1 MPGSKK
7 GQSVLDANRK
17 VSHGDL
23 SVTCNDVS
31 DVKHDMVD
39 VTVSPF
45 RGNRNIKLPKFEPR
59 CFDGNPADYLQ
70 FVKEF
75 ETMLS
80 SFLLSDELKLM
91 YLMRYCTGGAARAI
105 QCCKFMNPKEGYYEA
120 MSILRQRFGRPS
132 MIVRNLYEAVKCNG
146 SQLQDDSKAPTEFLD
161 NLMTYKNTLISMNR
175 MNDLNSSFILEVIA
189 RRLPTRLQ
197 RKWVKISSRMED
209 EGIEPK
215 FDDILKLVNTSVNQS
230 MSKFASILN
239 LTHRIEQSEG
249 KTQSLMTNRPQRG
262 GYREDSMISSNA
274 YRSSECNRFR
284 STSSTDKLHDA
295 RQTRLCLTRLQEV
308 HTKVSCEP
316 VSKFR
321 DKLNVKSTSDS
332 ELCDDNGAVKKSVV
346 ATGKPLLN
354 IVSQHRVIALESS
367 SDSTSLQGITSQSE
381 VIKPF
386 KICEE
391 EPKLSTSVIKEFE
404 IDEVDQ
410 IDDDKLNIPDND
422 HDTSHLSLVDH
433 DEMRDM
439 PTTAELNKS
448 SVQLEREVEINADAV
463 AEGMHTCQT
472 VSVSDQRV
480 AHLSLDASV
489 KPELIVKDSSGGG
502 LAGRQ
507 ISESRATTASDPPLT
522 SSTGINRSSLV
533 LSSTMKLSPINSS
546 ILCNDYDSIGAFER
560 TKDVALFREDKPS
573 VNERVI
579 VKLTCMNKGISSFK
593 LLFEC
598 YHLWCKLLCAYAWLT
613 RYFVCLFVIYVLRYN
628 DMSVLSFRFED
639 IADRRKS
646 ANELCDDFPT

>member
-23 SVTCNDVS
+23 SVNCNDVS

-45 RGNRNIKLPKFEPR
+45 RDNRNIKLPKFEPR

-75 ETMLS
+75 EIMLS

-91 YLMRYCTGGAARAI
+91 YLMRYCTGDAARAI
-105 QCCKFMNPKEGYYEA
+105 QCCKFMKPKEGYDEA

-132 MIVRNLYEAVKCNG
+132 LIVRNVYEAVKGNG
-146 SQLQDDSKAPTEFLD
+146 SQLQDDSKALTEFLD
-161 NLMTYKNTLISMNR
+161 NLMTYKNTLISMNC

-215 FDDILKLVNTSVNQS
+215 FDDILKLVKDSVNQS

-239 LTHRIEQSEG
+239 LTPRIEQSEG
-249 KTQSLMTNRPQRG
+249 KTQSLMTKGPQRG
-262 GYREDSMISSNA
+262 GYREGSMMSSNA

-284 STSSTDKLHDA
+284 STSSTDKLQDA
-295 RQTRLCLTRLQEV
+295 RQTRLCCTRLQEV
-308 HTKVSCEP
+308 HTKVNCEP
-316 VSKFR
+316 VSKFS
-321 DKLNVKSTSDS
+321 DKLNVNSRPDS

-354 IVSQHRVIALESS
+354 RVSQNRVTASECS

-386 KICEE
+386 RICEE

-404 IDEVDQ
+404 NDEVDG
-410 IDDDKLNIPDND
+410 KVNIRDND
-422 HDTSHLSLVDH
+422 HDTSQLSLVDH

-439 PTTAELNKS
+439 PTTAKLNKG
-448 SVQLEREVEINADAV
+448 SVQLEREVEINADSV
-463 AEGMHTCQT
+463 AEGTHTCET
-472 VSVSDQRV
+472 VSVIDQHV
-480 AHLSLDASV
+480 AHLSSDASA
-489 KPELIVKDSSGGG
+489 KPELIVKDGSGGG
-502 LAGRQ
+502 LACRQ
-507 ISESRATTASDPPLT
+507 ISESRATTAFDPPLT
-522 SSTGINRSSLV
+522 SSTGINQSSLV
-533 LSSTMKLSPINSS
+533 LSSTMKQTPINSS
-546 ILCNDYDSIGAFER
+546 IFCNDYASISPFEE
-560 TKDVALFREDKPS
+560 TKDIGQFSENKPS

-579 VKLTCMNKGISSFK
+579 VKLTCTNKGISSFK
-593 LLFEC
+593 LLIEC
-598 YHLWCKLLCAYAWLT
+598 YYLWCKLLCFYTWLM
-613 RYFVCLFVIYVLRYN
+613 RYVVCLLVIYILRYN
-628 DMSVLSFRFED
+628 DMGVLPFRFED
-639 IADRRKS
+639 I
-646 ANELCDDFPT
+646 DD